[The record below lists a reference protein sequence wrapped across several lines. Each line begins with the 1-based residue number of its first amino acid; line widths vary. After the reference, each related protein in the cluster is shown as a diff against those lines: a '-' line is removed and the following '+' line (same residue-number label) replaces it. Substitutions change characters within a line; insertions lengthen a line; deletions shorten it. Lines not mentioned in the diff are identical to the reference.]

1 MNISKLP
8 ESDNV
13 TEGALVV
20 LSIDVE
26 IVLSLAFAE
35 IEISDNDADA
45 VELSASAAATI
56 LVDSFFSADTGN
68 ITNETFNKV
77 LYTVVFLFTY
87 LQMIVC

>member
-20 LSIDVE
+20 LSIDVK

-56 LVDSFFSADTGN
+56 LVDSFFSAAGN

>member
-56 LVDSFFSADTGN
+56 LVDSFFRLLVISQTKHL
-68 ITNETFNKV
+68 IKS
-77 LYTVVFLFTY
+77 YI
-87 LQMIVC
+87 Q

>member
-56 LVDSFFSADTGN
+56 LVDPFFSAD

-77 LYTVVFLFTY
+77 LHTVVFLLTY
-87 LQMIVC
+87 LQIIVC